1 MMTIDQILTK
11 LDHYYK
17 EDQLTEIEPFLLS
30 CLEDAKKEQE
40 YGIYISVGNELLG
53 FYRSIGQFEAAFA
66 VGEDVLLLMEEL
78 QLDHTVHFATTLF
91 NVATAYRTAGKY
103 EEALA
108 NYRRALEIYQK
119 ELPKDD
125 YRLAELYSSISIL
138 LEKLNENEN
147 AALFL
152 EKAIQIMEKQPGT
165 RVEVATSRTSLAL
178 IELKMDKL
186 EAAEKHLEL
195 AISAFKE
202 DGGKTDTHYSA
213 AGLPDSARSATVR
226 AVWNAPWKIMSTRCS
241 EVEKHFGR
249 KEGYGLLCGNCA
261 AICRELGQSAKAEE
275 YEVQRKKYC
284 PEA

>member
-1 MMTIDQILTK
+1 MKFIK
-11 LDHYYK
+11 
-17 EDQLTEIEPFLLS
+17 
-30 CLEDAKKEQE
+30 
-40 YGIYISVGNELLG
+40 
-53 FYRSIGQFEAAFA
+53 
-66 VGEDVLLLMEEL
+66 
-78 QLDHTVHFATTLF
+78 
-91 NVATAYRTAGKY
+91 
-103 EEALA
+103 
-108 NYRRALEIYQK
+108 K

-147 AALFL
+147 AVLFL

-202 DGGKTDTHYSA
+202 DGGKTDTLTA
-213 AGLPDSARSATVR
+213 QRLPDSARSATVR
-226 AVWNAPWKIMSTRCS
+226 AVWNAPWKIMSTRCLRWKS
-241 EVEKHFGR
+241 IFGR

-261 AICRELGQSAKAEE
+261 AICRELGQSAKS
-275 YEVQRKKYC
+275 
-284 PEA
+284 

>member
-1 MMTIDQILTK
+1 
-11 LDHYYK
+11 
-17 EDQLTEIEPFLLS
+17 
-30 CLEDAKKEQE
+30 
-40 YGIYISVGNELLG
+40 
-53 FYRSIGQFEAAFA
+53 
-66 VGEDVLLLMEEL
+66 MEEL
-78 QLDHTVHFATTLF
+78 QLVIPSILQRPCSMGDCVPHGRENTRKHLQIIGVPLKFI
-91 NVATAYRTAGKY
+91 K
-103 EEALA
+103 
-108 NYRRALEIYQK
+108 K

-125 YRLAELYSSISIL
+125 YRLAELYSDISIL

-202 DGGKTDTHYSA
+202 DGGKTDTHYKRSA
-213 AGLPDSARSATVR
+213 CRTRRGSATVR
-226 AVWNAPWKIMSTRCS
+226 AVWERPWKIMSTRCLRWKS
-241 EVEKHFGR
+241 ISAEKKATVCSAATAR
-249 KEGYGLLCGNCA
+249 RSAESLDRAQKLKSMRCA
-261 AICRELGQSAKAEE
+261 AKIL
-275 YEVQRKKYC
+275 

>member
-1 MMTIDQILTK
+1 
-11 LDHYYK
+11 
-17 EDQLTEIEPFLLS
+17 
-30 CLEDAKKEQE
+30 
-40 YGIYISVGNELLG
+40 
-53 FYRSIGQFEAAFA
+53 
-66 VGEDVLLLMEEL
+66 MEEL

-152 EKAIQIMEKQPGT
+152 GKAIQIMEKQPGT

-213 AGLPDSARSATVR
+213 ALAELGEVCYRQGSLERSLENYEHALF
-226 AVWNAPWKIMSTRCS
+226 

>member
-1 MMTIDQILTK
+1 MQIIGVPLK
-11 LDHYYK
+11 F
-17 EDQLTEIEPFLLS
+17 I
-30 CLEDAKKEQE
+30 KK
-40 YGIYISVGNELLG
+40 
-53 FYRSIGQFEAAFA
+53 
-66 VGEDVLLLMEEL
+66 
-78 QLDHTVHFATTLF
+78 
-91 NVATAYRTAGKY
+91 
-103 EEALA
+103 
-108 NYRRALEIYQK
+108 
-119 ELPKDD
+119 LPKDD

-213 AGLPDSARSATVR
+213 ALAGLGEVCYRQGSLER
-226 AVWNAPWKIMSTRCS
+226 AL
-241 EVEKHFGR
+241 EKHFGR

>member
-1 MMTIDQILTK
+1 M
-11 LDHYYK
+11 
-17 EDQLTEIEPFLLS
+17 P
-30 CLEDAKKEQE
+30 KKEQE

-147 AALFL
+147 AVLFL

-202 DGGKTDTHYSA
+202 DGGKDGYT
-213 AGLPDSARSATVR
+213 LQRSACR
-226 AVWNAPWKIMSTRCS
+226 TR
-241 EVEKHFGR
+241 R
-249 KEGYGLLCGNCA
+249 GLLPS
-261 AICRELGQSAKAEE
+261 GQSGTLPGKL
-275 YEVQRKKYC
+275 
-284 PEA
+284 

>member
-17 EDQLTEIEPFLLS
+17 EDQLTEVEPFLLS

-186 EAAEKHLEL
+186 EAAERRIHTT
-195 AISAFKE
+195 AQR
-202 DGGKTDTHYSA
+202 
-213 AGLPDSARSATVR
+213 LPDSARSATVR
-226 AVWNAPWKIMSTRCS
+226 AVWNAPWKIMSTRCLRWKS
-241 EVEKHFGR
+241 ILAEK
-249 KEGYGLLCGNCA
+249 KATVCSA
-261 AICRELGQSAKAEE
+261 ATARRSAESLDRAQKLKSMRCSAKNTA
-275 YEVQRKKYC
+275 RKPDRTGK
-284 PEA
+284 